1 MSRDLEKNQFLSY
14 QLPHFP
20 KTSMQIL
27 APSRR
32 IRARPSCSALGALQI
47 AHNSCQAPSPPAPS
61 QPAGRTR

>member
-1 MSRDLEKNQFLSY
+1 MMWDLEKNQFLSD
-14 QLPHFP
+14 QLPCLP

-27 APSRR
+27 APSRSL
-32 IRARPSCSALGALQI
+32 RARPSCPTLGAPQI